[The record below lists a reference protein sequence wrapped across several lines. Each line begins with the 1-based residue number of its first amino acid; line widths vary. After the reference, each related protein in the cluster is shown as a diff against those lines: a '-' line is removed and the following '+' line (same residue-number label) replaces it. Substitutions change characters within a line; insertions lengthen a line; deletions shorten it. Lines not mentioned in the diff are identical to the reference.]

1 MEELIKITESNG
13 KKYVDARELHEFIES
28 QKDFSTWFKD
38 NIEKYGLIENE
49 DYTVLLPPLNDFI
62 RNLGNNGNK
71 QCYLS
76 IDAAERLSKIEGN
89 EKGYQVRR
97 YLIERELS
105 ERCSIKSTMKTT
117 PVAEFAKSEVNK
129 EDSLHLF
136 IANQQSKIDEYEY
149 FVFNLYLM
157 LRHPEKDFIFPR
169 GNISFA
175 QPIFDEIEKLQGK
188 K

>member
-1 MEELIKITESNG
+1 MEELIKIIESNG
-13 KKYVDARELHEFIES
+13 KKYVDAIELHEFIES
-28 QKDFSTWFKD
+28 QKDFSTWFND
-38 NIEKYGLIENE
+38 NIKKYGLIETE
-49 DYTVLLPPLNDFI
+49 DYTIF
-62 RNLGNNGNK
+62 NNGNI

-76 IDAAERLSKIEGN
+76 IGAAEKLSKIEGN
-89 EKGYQVRR
+89 EKGYQARR
-97 YLIERELS
+97 YLIEREIS
-105 ERCSIKSTMKTT
+105 ERCFIKSAMKTT

-157 LRHPEKDFIFPR
+157 LKHPEKDFEFPL
-169 GNISFA
+169 GDICFA
-175 QPIFDEIEKLQGK
+175 RSIIEEIEKLQGK

>member
-13 KKYVDARELHEFIES
+13 KKYVDAIELHKFIES

-49 DYTVLLPPLNDFI
+49 YYTVLLPPFNDI
-62 RNLGNNGNK
+62 ISNLGNNINIP
-71 QCYLS
+71 CYLS
-76 IDAAERLSKIEGN
+76 IDAAEKLSIIEGN
-89 EKGYQVRR
+89 EKGYQARR
-97 YLIERELS
+97 YLIEREIS
-105 ERCSIKSTMKTT
+105 ERCFIKSTKKTT
-117 PVAEFAKSEVNK
+117 PVAELAKSEVNK

-157 LRHPEKDFIFPR
+157 LKHPGKDFEFPL
-169 GNISFA
+169 GDISFA
-175 QPIFDEIEKLQGK
+175 RSIIEEIEKLQGK

>member
-13 KKYVDARELHEFIES
+13 KKYVDARELHGFLES
-28 QKDFSTWFKD
+28 QKDFSTWFND
-38 NIEKYGLIENE
+38 NIKKYGLIENE

-62 RNLGNNGNK
+62 RNLGNNGNI

-76 IDAAERLSKIEGN
+76 IDAAEELSKMEGN
-89 EKGYQVRR
+89 EKGYQARR
-97 YLIERELS
+97 YLIEREIS
-105 ERCSIKSTMKTT
+105 ERCFIKSAMKTT
-117 PVAEFAKSEVNK
+117 PVAELAKSEVNK

-157 LRHPEKDFIFPR
+157 LKHPEKDFEFPL
-169 GNISFA
+169 GDICFA
-175 QPIFDEIEKLQGK
+175 RSIIEEIEKLQGK
-188 K
+188 R